1 MNVNC
6 TTEQAVI
13 NERFVDKQIEVII
26 ERPVPVYREVE
37 VPVDIIIERPIEKLV

>member
-13 NERFVDKQIEVII
+13 NERFVDKQIEVIV
-26 ERPVPVYREVE
+26 ERPFPVYREVE
-37 VPVDIIIERPIEKLV
+37 VPVDIIIERPIEKIV